1 MSGGIKFHLFAITF
15 GAAGWRPR
23 FLINQNQHLT
33 FLKRLLGESARKNGE
48 KDGDSTP
55 EFYEKYWSWLV
66 GFAERLTGERQAAE
80 DIAQETFLRA
90 MVNLGV
96 LAPLD
101 DRGRRAWLK
110 KTARNIFIDQRRRA
124 RTADV
129 EVPERPFE
137 EDFDRGAVLAEIGG
151 LPDTERELFYLRY
164 FAGFDSKE
172 LGRMFGLNPST
183 VRARLRSARARIKR
197 NYFEE

>member
-1 MSGGIKFHLFAITF
+1 MRALEKS
-15 GAAGWRPR
+15 
-23 FLINQNQHLT
+23 
-33 FLKRLLGESARKNGE
+33 GE

-55 EFYEKYWSWLV
+55 ELYEKYWSWLV

-90 MVNLGV
+90 MANYNV

-101 DRGRRAWLK
+101 DRGKRAWLK
-110 KTARNIFIDQRRRA
+110 KTATNIFIDQRRRV
-124 RTADV
+124 RTVDV
-129 EVPERPFE
+129 EIPERPFE
-137 EDFDRGAVLAEIGG
+137 EDFDRGAVLAEIGR
-151 LPDTERELFYLRY
+151 LPDTERKLFYLRY

-172 LGRMFGLNPST
+172 LGRVFGLEPST
-183 VRARLRSARARIKR
+183 VRSRLRSARAKIRK

>member
-1 MSGGIKFHLFAITF
+1 M
-15 GAAGWRPR
+15 
-23 FLINQNQHLT
+23 
-33 FLKRLLGESARKNGE
+33 
-48 KDGDSTP
+48 KDGDNTP
-55 EFYEKYWSWLV
+55 ELYEKYWSWLA

-90 MVNLGV
+90 MVNISV

-124 RTADV
+124 RTTDV
-129 EVPERPFE
+129 EIPEKPFE
-137 EDFDRGAVLAEIGG
+137 EDFDRGAVLAEIGK

-172 LGRMFGLNPST
+172 LGRMFGLEPST
-183 VRARLRSARARIKR
+183 VRSRLRSARARIKR
-197 NYFEE
+197 NYFKE

>member
-1 MSGGIKFHLFAITF
+1 M
-15 GAAGWRPR
+15 
-23 FLINQNQHLT
+23 
-33 FLKRLLGESARKNGE
+33 
-48 KDGDSTP
+48 KDGDNTP
-55 EFYEKYWSWLV
+55 ELYEKYWSWLA

-90 MVNLGV
+90 MVNINV

-110 KTARNIFIDQRRRA
+110 KTARNMFIDQRRRA
-124 RTADV
+124 RTTDV
-129 EVPERPFE
+129 EIPEKPFE
-137 EDFDRGAVLAEIGG
+137 EDFDRGAVLTEIGK

-172 LGRMFGLNPST
+172 LGRMFGLEPST
-183 VRARLRSARARIKR
+183 VRSRLRSARARIKR
-197 NYFEE
+197 NYFKE